1 MDIGFTDAKI
11 RRLFNDF
18 GLLCDRYGVDLAEII
33 ATRMGVLRGAKHL
46 GLVPQRPPVSLRPVD
61 GSPLAFTV
69 DLAPPRKLA
78 FGALWDS
85 AFGTA
90 AAAPVWSN
98 FNVALRSSVT
108 LGGNKS

>member
-1 MDIGFTDAKI
+1 MDIGFNDAKL

-18 GLLCDRYGVDLAEII
+18 GLLRDRYGVDLAEII

-69 DLAPPRKLA
+69 DLAPPRKLR
-78 FGALWDS
+78 FGALDCAS
-85 AFGTA
+85 DQIALERVQAIEVFG
-90 AAAPVWSN
+90 VE
-98 FNVALRSSVT
+98 
-108 LGGNKS
+108 

>member
-1 MDIGFTDAKI
+1 VDIGFTDGKI

-69 DLAPPRKLA
+69 DLAPPRKLGI
-78 FGALWDS
+78 GALDCGPDPI
-85 AFGTA
+85 ALERVQKIEVFG
-90 AAAPVWSN
+90 VE
-98 FNVALRSSVT
+98 
-108 LGGNKS
+108 

>member
-1 MDIGFTDAKI
+1 VDIGFTDAKI

-33 ATRMGVLRGAKHL
+33 ATRMGVLRGAKHI

-69 DLAPPRKLA
+69 DLAPPRKLR
-78 FGALWDS
+78 F
-85 AFGTA
+85 
-90 AAAPVWSN
+90 
-98 FNVALRSSVT
+98 VALDCGPDQIALERVQKIEVF
-108 LGGNKS
+108 GVE